1 VTAEA
6 LSLTLRQLA
15 DFSEIRGVSLEV
27 TAWRRLASAI
37 EGAGDAEIARLTTL
51 ARLNRLHE
59 VTIVPPTLHW
69 RIREIL
75 VDGPDVALRT
85 VWTRLPWLL
94 RRLLERSVVDSA
106 EAAAMARAG
115 VVTAVDLDAALHAD
129 ELPAGLAAAAARLHR
144 AAASL
149 AEQRPR
155 VTLGRAVEVV
165 DTLAAV
171 LADICPEI
179 RDLTPAGSI
188 RRVDPIADALIVVGR
203 AHDPVGAIDALSDQR
218 AVPVLHRTGRRA
230 LVGHQQLEVDLR
242 IAAPDEFGTALY
254 LATGSAAHVR
264 AMRSRQPTLRLHARE
279 AEVYSQAGVAWIAP
293 ELRHGLDEIETA
305 AKGALP
311 ELVDRHHV
319 RGDLHLHSTYS
330 DGRDS
335 LAEMVETCAGLGY
348 EYIAITDHSERA
360 QAPKTVSRDDLRR
373 QRDEIDRLQ
382 ERFPAMT
389 ILHGIEV
396 DIMPDGRLDF
406 SDEVLATLDIVLASL
421 HVRAGH
427 DRARLTRRCLAAI
440 AHPLVNV
447 ITHPANRLVGHD
459 DGYDLDFAAI
469 YEAAI
474 DTGTALEIDG
484 APSHLDL
491 DGDRAREATAAGV
504 TVTIDSDC
512 HRARLLDRQMRF
524 AIGTAR
530 RGSVEPRHVLNT
542 RPLEEV
548 RAFIAAKRR
557 HRREGP

>member
-15 DFSEIRGVSLEV
+15 DFAEIRGVSLEV
-27 TAWRRLASAI
+27 TAWWRLASAI

-51 ARLNRLHE
+51 ARLNRLDE
-59 VTIVPPTLHW
+59 VTVVPPTLHW

-75 VDGPDVALRT
+75 VDGPDLALRT
-85 VWTRLPWLL
+85 VWTRLPWML
-94 RRLLERSVVDSA
+94 RWLLERSVVDSA

-115 VVTAVDLDAALHAD
+115 VVTAADLDAALHAD
-129 ELPAGLAAAAARLHR
+129 ELPADLATTADRLHR

-165 DTLAAV
+165 DTLAAL
-171 LADICPEI
+171 LAGICPEI

-188 RRVDPIADALIVVGR
+188 RRVDPIADALIVVGL
-203 AHDPVGAIDALSDQR
+203 AHDPVSAIDALADQR
-218 AVPVLHRTGRRA
+218 AVQVLHRTGRRA
-230 LVGHQQLEVDLR
+230 LVGHHQLEVDLR
-242 IAAPDEFGTALY
+242 IASPDEFGTALY
-254 LATGSAAHVR
+254 LATGSAAHVQ
-264 AMRSRQPTLRLHARE
+264 AMRSRQPTLGPHARE
-279 AEVYSQAGVAWIAP
+279 AEVYSHAGVAWIAP

-305 AKGALP
+305 ARGALP

-335 LAEMVETCAGLGY
+335 LAEMVETCADLGY
-348 EYIAITDHSERA
+348 QYIAITDHSERA

-406 SDEVLATLDIVLASL
+406 PDEVLATLDIVLASL

-542 RPLEEV
+542 RPVEEV

-557 HRREGP
+557 PHRQKP